1 MSRAGRLAQRAAQ
14 GAVVGAEWDAWA
26 VDVEVGGESGGR
38 AGVGRRVGSWRRLG
52 RGRWET
58 AELPIATQ
66 AVCRR
71 DAGEAACANHKTAL
85 ALTTT
90 CPPPTPFSFFR
101 PPLSLSF
108 TAGRPSL
115 CAGRRLRS
123 CLTDPTHK
131 PPRQTRRCP
140 STEGASQAWISLT
153 ARSPLSTSTPTSSS
167 MAASP
172 LISSATRQSA
182 VVFRASSAPPQ
193 VLPLPS
199 LPSCPARWA
208 RSSTTG

>member
-26 VDVEVGGESGGR
+26 GRRRGGR
-38 AGVGRRVGSWRRLG
+38 GVGREG
-52 RGRWET
+52 RESDGRELETAGPRSLACRWET

-131 PPRQTRRCP
+131 PPGKLEDALQP
-140 STEGASQAWISLT
+140 K
-153 ARSPLSTSTPTSSS
+153 
-167 MAASP
+167 
-172 LISSATRQSA
+172 
-182 VVFRASSAPPQ
+182 AP
-193 VLPLPS
+193 VRHGFL
-199 LPSCPARWA
+199 
-208 RSSTTG
+208 